1 MRVEMTP
8 RRDKE
13 KEELDAATAGDAKCV
28 DFPETTNRSLLLWFF
43 YAQSEKMKLMY
54 KL

>member
-8 RRDKE
+8 QRDEE
-13 KEELDAATAGDAKCV
+13 KEELDAATAGDTKCV
-28 DFPETTNRSLLLWFF
+28 DFPETTNRSSLWFF
-43 YAQSEKMKLMY
+43 CAQSEKMKLMY